1 MAADPNTDRLSPFK
15 RRKVAALAC
24 VLGAVAVL
32 VGGALALGAFG
43 GTGRAAD
50 ASADGPSNL
59 GCTLTESTAGYPD
72 RYITH
77 RLPYK
82 VHPPLPVSGWH
93 SESPLAFDVLFH
105 S

>member
-1 MAADPNTDRLSPFK
+1 MAAEPNTDRLSLFK
-15 RRKVAALAC
+15 RRKVVAPVC
-24 VLGAVAVL
+24 VLGAFAVL

-43 GTGRAAD
+43 VTGRAAGT
-50 ASADGPSNL
+50 SAGGPSNL

-93 SESPLAFDVLFH
+93 GDRALAFDVLFH
-105 S
+105 